1 MLSQFAPRPM
11 PDVNTIGRS
20 FADAVDAASL
30 APAEESFR
38 QFLVRLSAVT
48 ADASD
53 AISLI
58 RLFCSASCDFFGVAA
73 ACYWKLEGDQLVATE
88 AQGCV
93 PSNFV
98 GTRVPLGS
106 GTVTAQA
113 VCNRKTTYQNR
124 MDLRAYPFASEA
136 TGCALMAAPVSAGD
150 EVGALVFVHETE
162 AEYFTDDLAE
172 KATVLAGALGN
183 AMETTRLTRQ
193 SRAERQCAV
202 LIQCA
207 EVLSAHVDAATLT
220 RQFAEHVRKLMDGA
234 LAAVVLRQRGR
245 IVLQGVSAATP
256 ELAQAIRAQNG
267 DGSFCLCDELAQPA
281 LSSPKPLIITA
292 SAESGCGPR
301 LKGEVLVAPLR
312 TTGGEGAIVI
322 YCGPEHRFCE
332 EDVYLVGAVA
342 RFGALAISNAELYAT
357 ANERARELQQLLD
370 ISSELRSIGD
380 LDKFLERFVVRAA
393 EFLGFA
399 RSFLALMDGTK
410 CQVRWVA
417 EKGVARPLD
426 LIVPDAI
433 ARVIKQREPT
443 WSDDVTQELTD
454 GEAIVRM
461 FASRQYLAVPLLGT
475 DQRAL
480 GLLCVLQR
488 DKAGPIHPEDVR
500 RAEALAAEIAV
511 VLEATRNLYL
521 AQQHCRRAEDL
532 TAVALELNSSLRL
545 PEFASNFSERAAE
558 MLGAK
563 AAVLAVSHGAT
574 LDTVVFHSPAAGS
587 RDRELQRRLN
597 LALTAVGMQTTESV
611 HVTSAPEALGAEL
624 AATLS
629 WRTLTFARLTGG
641 NGDLV
646 GLLCLADIP
655 REPSGADRKL
665 LQALAAHASVA
676 LENARLFTRMDQA
689 NRHWMEI
696 FDSITDFIVVHD
708 QNNNVLRV
716 NRTLADFIGLRPA
729 QLIGIGM
736 RALMSLAADSSGLQP
751 CPFCRA
757 GGNGVEVYVH
767 PVLQRTYLVSTSRIH
782 GELNEGLQAIHVL
795 KDITDRREAE
805 RRYRELFDNI
815 QEGLFFSSPDGRFVE
830 VNDALVRMLGYTSRE
845 ELLQVDIPT
854 QLYLAPEAR
863 QKFEAA
869 ILNSGGVLR
878 NFEEV
883 LRRKDGSL
891 IHTLQNAFAVKDMQG
906 RVVQYRGLMLD
917 ITELKNF
924 QAELQRE
931 RDFSSKI
938 LNNTQSLILVVD
950 TAGLIS
956 YANRRCYEAGNYTE
970 ADLVG
975 RRLLDLVSEQ
985 RRGVLARSVDL
996 CLLGQQVD
1004 NLEVPIQLGGG
1015 RTGQFSINLSP
1026 MRDEQGA
1033 VNSLV
1038 VVMTDIT
1045 DAAMLQAKLMHT
1057 EKMAAVGQLVSG
1069 VAHEVNNPLTAVLG
1083 FADLLLE
1090 KPEIPE
1096 SARKDL
1102 AIILQEAQR
1111 TKQIVQNLLSFA
1123 RQMPPQRAEVPVNAI
1138 LRRTL
1143 ALRSYDLANRDVKVI
1158 ERFDPNLPDVVGDS
1172 HQLQQVF
1179 LNILNN
1185 AYDAVC
1191 ETDRAGE
1198 IVIETRL
1205 RNGCAEIEFRDNGP
1219 GIRHP
1224 DRIFDPFFTTKEVG
1238 KGTGLGLS
1246 ICYGIVHEH
1255 GGEIA
1260 CGNNTS
1266 GPGATFIVR
1275 LPSGGKAL
1283 AARSGRDA

>member
-11 PDVNTIGRS
+11 PDVKTIARSSGGAINTTS
-20 FADAVDAASL
+20 V
-30 APAEESFR
+30 APAEEPFR
-38 QFLVRLSAVT
+38 RFLLRLSAVM

-53 AISLI
+53 ATSLI
-58 RLFCSASCDFFGVAA
+58 RLFCNACCDYFGVAA
-73 ACYWKLEGDQLVATE
+73 TCYWKLDGDQLVATE

-98 GTRVPLGS
+98 GTRVLLGS
-106 GTVTAQA
+106 GTITAQA
-113 VCNRKTTYQNR
+113 VCSRTTIYQNR
-124 MDLRAYPFASEA
+124 LDLPAYPFASAA

-150 EVGALVFVHETE
+150 EVGALVFVHETD

-183 AMETTRLTRQ
+183 ALESGRFTRQ
-193 SRAERQCAV
+193 SRAQRQCAV

-207 EVLSAHVDAATLT
+207 DVLSAHVDATTLT
-220 RQFAEHVRKLMDGA
+220 RQFAEHVRKLMDGS

-245 IVLQGVSAATP
+245 IVLQGVSTATP
-256 ELAQAIRAQNG
+256 ELAEAIRTQNN
-267 DGSFCLCDELAQPA
+267 DGTFCLCDELAQPA
-281 LSSPKPLIITA
+281 LSSPKPVIITA
-292 SAESGCGPR
+292 RAESGCGPR

-312 TTGGEGAIVI
+312 TTGGEGAVVI
-322 YCGPEHRFCE
+322 YCGPERKFCD
-332 EDVYLVGAVA
+332 EDLSLVGAVA

-399 RSFLALMDGTK
+399 RSFIALMDGAT

-417 EKGVARPLD
+417 EKGAARPLD
-426 LIVPDAI
+426 QIVPDAI
-433 ARVIKQREPT
+433 ARVIKQREPA
-443 WSDDVTQELTD
+443 WSDDVTQDSTD
-454 GEAIVRM
+454 GDAIVRM
-461 FASRQYLAVPLLGT
+461 FASRQYLAVPLLGA

-488 DKAGPIHPEDVR
+488 DKQGPIHPEDVR

-521 AQQHCRRAEDL
+521 AQQHCRRTDDL

-574 LDTVVFHSPAAGS
+574 LDIVVFHSPAAES

-597 LALTAVGMQTTESV
+597 LALTAVAIQTTESV
-611 HVTSAPEALGAEL
+611 HVTSAPEALGVEL
-624 AATLS
+624 AAALD
-629 WRTLTFARLTGG
+629 WRTLTLARLTGG

-646 GLLCLADIP
+646 GLLCLADIQ
-655 REPSGADRKL
+655 REPSAADRKL

-676 LENARLFTRMDQA
+676 LENARLFTRMDHA

-736 RALMSLAADSSGLQP
+736 RALMSLAADSTGLQP
-751 CPFCRA
+751 CPFCR

-830 VNDALVRMLGYTSRE
+830 VNDALVRMLGYASRE

-863 QKFEAA
+863 QKFAAA

-878 NFEEV
+878 NFVEV

-891 IHTLQNAFAVKDMQG
+891 IHTLQNAFAVKDLQG

-985 RRGVLARSVDL
+985 RRAVLARSVDL

-1090 KPEIPE
+1090 KSDIPE

-1143 ALRSYDLANRDVKVI
+1143 ALRSYDLANHDVKVT

-1191 ETDRAGE
+1191 ETGRAGE
-1198 IVIETRL
+1198 IVVETRL
-1205 RNGCAEIEFRDNGP
+1205 RNGFAEIEFRDNGP

-1275 LPSGGKAL
+1275 LPSGGKAV